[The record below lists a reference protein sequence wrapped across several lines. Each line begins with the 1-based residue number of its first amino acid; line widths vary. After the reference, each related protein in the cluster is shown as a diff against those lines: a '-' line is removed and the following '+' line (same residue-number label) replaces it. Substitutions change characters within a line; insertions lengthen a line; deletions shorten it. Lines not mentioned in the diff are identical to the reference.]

1 VSKSSANPRRYS
13 KGKEALD
20 PNETLYVYLEIR
32 LEKEDLKGID
42 ARLRYLASRRPQAVL
57 EVAGVRRESNK
68 YILTLGL
75 DMGSMRSA
83 LRGTS
88 VQEQVGY
95 DLIWDLFEQLPEF
108 SPVFAAPPARTDR
121 ENARTIGLATAH
133 EDSKVGTQA

>member
-1 VSKSSANPRRYS
+1 MSKSSANPRRYS
-13 KGKEALD
+13 KGKSALD
-20 PNETLYVYLEIR
+20 PNETLFVFIEIR

-57 EVAGVRRESNK
+57 DVAGVRRESNK

-75 DMGSMRSA
+75 DMGTMRSA

-108 SPVFAAPPARTDR
+108 GPVFAAPPATTDR
-121 ENARTIGLATAH
+121 ANARALGLSLNERDPQEAAL
-133 EDSKVGTQA
+133 

>member
-1 VSKSSANPRRYS
+1 MSKSSANPRRYS
-13 KGKEALD
+13 KGKAALD
-20 PNETLYVYLEIR
+20 PNETLFVYIEIR
-32 LEKEDLKGID
+32 LEREDLQGID

-57 EVAGVRRESNK
+57 DVAGVRRESNK
-68 YILTLGL
+68 YILTLAL

-108 SPVFAAPPARTDR
+108 GPVFAAPPAATDR
-121 ENARTIGLATAH
+121 ANARSLGLSRSGRETRQVAL
-133 EDSKVGTQA
+133 